1 MREKIRFG
9 ERRRLHPASC
19 MQQEIGNDGIV
30 LMLFRELTVDQ
41 AFPNESRQYSAYR
54 LYTPCCRRPRPLPAA
69 TRYVAAS
76 APSGA
81 DR

>member
-1 MREKIRFG
+1 
-9 ERRRLHPASC
+9 

-81 DR
+81 DRWKQTDDRDAAIATIMRR